1 MILIADSGSTKT
13 EWTSMDDLTG
23 EVTAHA
29 YTRGLNPFFVTEE
42 EIKEEIKTKL
52 LPQLPGDCFTRIFFY
67 GSGARNE
74 KHPMIRRA
82 ISSLL
87 VGEVTVMTDMLG
99 AARALCGREPGI
111 VCILGTGANSCR
123 YDGESIISNVPPLGY
138 ILGDEG
144 SGAVLGK
151 HFIADL
157 FKGLLPE
164 RVMEDFKAAYPDI
177 DTAAVLERVY
187 KGQQPNRFLASMA
200 PFIAKQIHVKE
211 VRDMVRGCFRDFF
224 RRNVKLYTD
233 WESTPVHFVGS
244 VAHNFRE
251 VLREAA
257 EAEGIELGQILT
269 VPMEG
274 LIRYHTVR
282 RS

>member
-23 EVTAHA
+23 EVTGHA

-42 EIKEEIKTKL
+42 EIKDEIKTKL
-52 LPQLPGDCFTRIFFY
+52 IPQLPTDCYTRIYFY

-74 KHPMIRRA
+74 KHQMIRSA

-99 AARALCGREPGI
+99 AARALCDREPGI

-123 YDGESIISNVPPLGY
+123 YDGETIVQNVPPLGY

-144 SGAVLGK
+144 SGAVLGR

-157 FKGLLPE
+157 FKGLLPD
-164 RVMEDFKAAYPDI
+164 RVMEDFREVYPDI
-177 DTAAVLERVY
+177 DTAAVLDRVY
-187 KGQQPNRFLASMA
+187 KEPQPNRFLASFA
-200 PFIAKQIHVKE
+200 PFVARQIDVPE
-211 VRDMVRGCFRDFF
+211 VRAMVRECFRSFF
-224 RRNVKLYTD
+224 SRNVKLYPD

-244 VAHNFRE
+244 VADHFRD

-257 EAEGIELGQILT
+257 EEEGIELGQILT

-274 LIRYHTVR
+274 LIRYHTIK